1 MSKRI
6 YSQQEVA
13 TIIRRAVELEAERSV
28 NREKDSREGLS
39 ISELEQIAA
48 ESGIDPELVHEAV
61 HELSKNRPET
71 DGLKKEKASIK
82 RDEIVSERWL
92 DIELHD
98 RILDDMVTEL
108 NHRYGTSD
116 QDITWWDNLWNSYDG
131 KAKVRKS
138 SNSLEWQYTDELGY
152 FTTRVLLQSRG
163 EKFRIR
169 VSKRQLWGMEWNT
182 GKNDYIYPAVFFPL
196 FIALGGVLSFSFLDT
211 AWPGIAGGAVLATL
225 IYPVIKYFGKRS
237 LQKHQNEVTETA
249 NTLTD
254 LALQLLRE
262 PVASSSSREKKSDF
276 DNEIV
281 IPIEIID
288 DEENVNSGSLRNNL
302 RE

>member
-6 YSQQEVA
+6 YTQQEVA

-28 NREKDSREGLS
+28 NREKNSREGLS

-48 ESGIDPELVHEAV
+48 ESGIDPELIHEAV
-61 HELSKNRPET
+61 NELGNFRPES
-71 DGLKKEKASIK
+71 DEPKKEIASVK

-92 DIELHD
+92 DIKLQS

-108 NHRYGTSD
+108 NHKYGTSD
-116 QDITWWDNLWNSYDG
+116 QDVTWWDNLWNSYNG

-138 SNSLEWQYTDELGY
+138 TSSLEWQYTDEFGY
-152 FTTRVLLQSRG
+152 YTTRVLLQSRG

-169 VSKRQLWGMEWNT
+169 VSKRQLWGMEWDT
-182 GKNDYIYPAVFFPL
+182 GKNDYIYTAVFFPV
-196 FIALGGVLSFSFLDT
+196 FIVLGGVLSFSLLDT
-211 AWPGIAGGAVLATL
+211 IWPGVAGGAILSTL
-225 IYPVIKYFGKRS
+225 LYPVVKYFRSRS
-237 LQKHQNEVTETA
+237 LQKHQNEVTDTA

-254 LALQLLRE
+254 LAMQLLSEPGPIRE
-262 PVASSSSREKKSDF
+262 NKRDIG
-276 DNEIV
+276 NEIS
-281 IPIEIID
+281 IPIEISD
-288 DEENVNSGSLRNNL
+288 DKNKETLGNGSIRNTL

>member
-1 MSKRI
+1 M
-6 YSQQEVA
+6 
-13 TIIRRAVELEAERSV
+13 
-28 NREKDSREGLS
+28 
-39 ISELEQIAA
+39 SELEQIAA
-48 ESGIDPELVHEAV
+48 ESGIDPELVQEAV
-61 HELSKNRPET
+61 NELGKKRPANEE
-71 DGLKKEKASIK
+71 LKKEKASVK

-92 DIELHD
+92 DIQLRS

-138 SNSLEWQYTDELGY
+138 SNSLEWQYTDEFGY

-182 GKNDYIYPAVFFPL
+182 GKNDYIYPAVFFPV

-225 IYPVIKYFGKRS
+225 LYPVIKYFRS
-237 LQKHQNEVTETA
+237 KSLHKHQNEVTETA

-254 LALQLLRE
+254 LAMQLLNE
-262 PVASSSSREKKSDF
+262 PSESFGTKEKKSDF

-281 IPIEIID
+281 IPIEITD
-288 DEENVNSGSLRNNL
+288 EEENVKSGSLRNNL

>member
-6 YSQQEVA
+6 YTQQEVA

-28 NREKDSREGLS
+28 KREKNSREGLS

-61 HELSKNRPET
+61 NDLSNRRPEA
-71 DGLKKEKASIK
+71 DELKKEKASVK

-92 DIELHD
+92 NIELQS

-116 QDITWWDNLWNSYDG
+116 QDITWWDNLWNSYNG

-138 SNSLEWQYTDELGY
+138 SGSLEWQYTDEFGY
-152 FTTRVLLQSRG
+152 YTTRVLLQSRG

-182 GKNDYIYPAVFFPL
+182 GKNDYIYPAVFFPV
-196 FIALGGVLSFSFLDT
+196 FIALGGVLSFSFLNT
-211 AWPGIAGGAVLATL
+211 AWPGIAGGAVLSTL
-225 IYPVIKYFGKRS
+225 LYPVVKYFRTRS
-237 LQKHQNEVTETA
+237 LQKHQNEVTESA
-249 NTLTD
+249 NTLID
-254 LALQLLRE
+254 LAMQLLSE
-262 PVASSSSREKKSDF
+262 PGSTREKKSGF
-276 DNEIV
+276 DNKII
-281 IPIEIID
+281 IPIEIT
-288 DEENVNSGSLRNNL
+288 DENEKQSNGRLRNKL
-302 RE
+302 RG

>member
-6 YSQQEVA
+6 YTQQEVA

-28 NREKDSREGLS
+28 KREKNSREGLS

-61 HELSKNRPET
+61 NDLSNRRPEA
-71 DGLKKEKASIK
+71 DELKKEKASVK

-92 DIELHD
+92 NIELQS

-116 QDITWWDNLWNSYDG
+116 QDITWWDNLWNSYNG

-138 SNSLEWQYTDELGY
+138 SGSLEWQYTDEFGY
-152 FTTRVLLQSRG
+152 YTTRVLLQSRG

-182 GKNDYIYPAVFFPL
+182 GKNDYIYPAVFFPV
-196 FIALGGVLSFSFLDT
+196 FIALGGVLSFSFLNT
-211 AWPGIAGGAVLATL
+211 AWPGIAGGAVLSTL
-225 IYPVIKYFGKRS
+225 LYPVVKYFRTRS

-249 NTLTD
+249 NTLID
-254 LALQLLRE
+254 LAMQLLSE
-262 PVASSSSREKKSDF
+262 PGSTREKKSGF
-276 DNEIV
+276 DNEII
-281 IPIEIID
+281 IPIEIT
-288 DEENVNSGSLRNNL
+288 DENENEKQSNGRLRNKL
-302 RE
+302 RG

>member
-1 MSKRI
+1 MNKRL
-6 YSQQEVA
+6 YSEEE
-13 TIIRRAVELEAERSV
+13 ISLLIKRAVELEAERSV
-28 NREKDSREGLS
+28 LREKSSRKGLS

-48 ESGIDPELVHEAV
+48 ESGIDPELIHRAAE
-61 HELSKNRPET
+61 ELET
-71 DGLKKEKASIK
+71 GASIPDSDKKEVASVK
-82 RDEIVSERWL
+82 KDEIVCERWININP
-92 DIELHD
+92 DNSM
-98 RILDDMVTEL
+98 LDDLVTEL
-108 NHRYGTSD
+108 NHKYGTSD

-138 SNSLEWQYTDELGY
+138 SNSLEWQYTDEFGY
-152 FTTRVLLQSRG
+152 YTTRVLFQRRG

-182 GKNDYIYPAVFFPL
+182 GKNDYIYPAVFFPV
-196 FIALGGVLSFSFLDT
+196 FIALGGVLSFIFLDT

-225 IYPVIKYFGKRS
+225 LYPVINYFRSRS

-254 LALQLLRE
+254 LALQLLTE
-262 PVASSSSREKKSDF
+262 PGTSASFKEKKSDF
-276 DNEIV
+276 DNEVV
-281 IPIEIID
+281 IPIEITD
-288 DEENVNSGSLRNNL
+288 DEENVKGGSLRNNL